1 MRQVFISYSS
11 KDIAQA
17 QAVRGVLEQNGIT
30 CWMAPADIPGG
41 SNYTKEIPSA
51 IRGCQAFVLMLSDN
65 AQHSHW
71 VLKELDNAVNEGK
84 IILPFQL
91 EDVPLSDEFNFLLTG
106 AQRYDAYQKK
116 TEALQMLVARIKAI
130 IDATPQKE
138 PASQPAPQ
146 PEPVP
151 EPQPVKEK
159 KPFFKKPEPAP
170 AHKTAPVS
178 LDGAICPACGSLD
191 VKRLPD
197 KIKPREPK
205 EHILHLGLSLAG
217 AFLMP
222 IAEMFALSVLAFI
235 LFMLPLDPDIYEAV
249 GILATVLI
257 IPAAV
262 FGYIQGGKFA
272 TEQIRRQR
280 VRKHMEISEHE
291 CAACRKKF
299 QVVTVDGAPV
309 K

>member
-1 MRQVFISYSS
+1 VRQVFISYSS

-17 QAVRGVLEQNGIT
+17 QAVRNVLEQNGIT

-41 SNYTKEIPSA
+41 SNYTKEIPIA

-130 IDATPQKE
+130 IDATPQKTSE
-138 PASQPAPQ
+138 PQ
-146 PEPVP
+146 PEP
-151 EPQPVKEK
+151 PVVQDTAPEK
-159 KPFFKKPEPAP
+159 KPFFQKPAPEPKKA
-170 AHKTAPVS
+170 APVS

-197 KIKPREPK
+197 KVKPMDPK
-205 EHILHLGLSLAG
+205 EHVLSLGLRIAG

-222 IAEMFALSVLAFI
+222 IAEIAALLILSVI
-235 LFMLPLDPDIYEAV
+235 LFMLPIDPDISEAV
-249 GILATVLI
+249 GILAAVLI

-280 VRKHMEISEHE
+280 VRKHMEVSDHE
-291 CAACRKKF
+291 CQTCRKKF
-299 QVVTVDGAPV
+299 QTVTVDGVPV